1 MPSIRLFAPATAAA
15 LLAGF
20 AAHAMSAAA
29 GEAARCPV
37 KGVAFQAGE
46 KTPSVTVNG
55 QKVSFCCG
63 ECPQSFAADPEKYV
77 HITARCPVNKA
88 GAAKISKE
96 SRLVVNNQLVYFCCL
111 NCPKAY
117 AVNPGKYA
125 KELQDPVTHQA
136 FAPTHESPRATV
148 SGQLYVFSS
157 PETKATFD
165 QDPSRYVQ
173 VFH

>member
-1 MPSIRLFAPATAAA
+1 MAAD
-15 LLAGF
+15 G
-20 AAHAMSAAA
+20 
-29 GEAARCPV
+29 GV
-37 KGVAFQAGE
+37 GVARLPVQAASHQGDVVVE
-46 KTPSVTVNG
+46 ADLHVV
-55 QKVSFCCG
+55 CCG

-77 HITARCPVNKA
+77 HVTARCPVNKA

-136 FAPTHESPRATV
+136 FAPTRESPRATV